1 MRYAEQPALTT
12 GLRRERIDTTVS
24 TPPPTLSVVIPCL
37 NDAPLLRRCLTTIA
51 AQTDPPDE
59 IIVVDNGSTDD
70 SATVAREFGVRVV
83 DEPRRG
89 ITWATQ
95 SGCDA
100 ATGDIMLRTDADI
113 TMPRDFMARLRA
125 TWIRA
130 LRYPGRRVVG
140 VTGEGEFE
148 ISGWRGRALTAAY
161 LGSYRLTAG
170 WALGHQPFFGTNYSI
185 SRAWWNEVRESVDFS
200 DTLVHEDMHLSFAV
214 RPDETVWLQRDLVL
228 PMDPRAVQGAGQVAH
243 RFRRGFHTIRVNW
256 ARELPQDR
264 LSRRGALPAALDR
277 WVR

>member
-1 MRYAEQPALTT
+1 MRYAEHPALTT
-12 GLRRERIDTTVS
+12 GLRRERIDITVS
-24 TPPPTLSVVIPCL
+24 TPPPTLSVVILCL
-37 NDAPLLRRCLTTIA
+37 NNAPLLRRCLTTIA

-70 SATVAREFGVRVV
+70 SAAVARELGARVV

-95 SGCDA
+95 SGFDA

-140 VTGEGEFE
+140 VAGKGEFE
-148 ISGWRGRALTAAY
+148 ILGWRGRALMAAY

-170 WALGHQPFFGTNYSI
+170 WALGRQPFFGTKYSI
-185 SRAWWNEVRESVDFS
+185 SRAWWNEMRESVDFS

-256 ARELPQDR
+256 ARELPQGR
-264 LSRRGALPAALDR
+264 LSRRGALSAALDR